1 MLAPMVCQITQVWL
15 ITGCNVAL
23 MEGIVKWGLLSESV
37 NISSAEDCLVV
48 VTRKMW
54 RLHAQMLISEIALK
68 STITKRKQQSSLPE
82 IKQSTS
88 TMKLE
93 HYFL

>member
-1 MLAPMVCQITQVWL
+1 MRITIRKHQK
-15 ITGCNVAL
+15 IFRL
-23 MEGIVKWGLLSESV
+23 MSYIADFVGEV
-37 NISSAEDCLVV
+37 NNPP
-48 VTRKMW
+48 
-54 RLHAQMLISEIALK
+54 
-68 STITKRKQQSSLPE
+68 LPE